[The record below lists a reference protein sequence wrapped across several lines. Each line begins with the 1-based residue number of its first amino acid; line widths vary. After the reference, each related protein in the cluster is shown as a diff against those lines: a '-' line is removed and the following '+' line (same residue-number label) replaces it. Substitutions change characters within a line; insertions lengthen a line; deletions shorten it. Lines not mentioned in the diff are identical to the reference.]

1 MPEPKAEALAAH
13 DLLFQQH
20 EETVR
25 ADWIDY
31 SGHMNFGYFL
41 LPFENASSAFF
52 RHLDLSQAHR
62 ERTNHALFAAETHL
76 TFKREVKLG
85 DRLRF
90 TTQLLGWAP
99 KWINCI
105 HCMYHVGEN
114 YLAATNQLLFVYVDL
129 DKRRSAP
136 LPDRQQ
142 ATLTAL
148 FETHSKLK
156 IPAQVGRAIN
166 PSR

>member
-1 MPEPKAEALAAH
+1 MSAD

-20 EETVR
+20 EETVC
-25 ADWIDY
+25 ADWINY
-31 SGHMNFGYFL
+31 SGHMNVGFYL
-41 LPFENASSAFF
+41 LPFEHASGAFF

-62 ERTNHALFAAETHL
+62 ERTHHALFAAETHL
-76 TFKREVKLG
+76 TFEREVKLG

-129 DKRRSAP
+129 EKRRSAP
-136 LPDRQQ
+136 LPERQQ
-142 ATLTAL
+142 AALSAL
-148 FETHSKLK
+148 FRTHSKLE
-156 IPAQVGRAIN
+156 IPAQAGRAIS
-166 PSR
+166 PGR

>member
-1 MPEPKAEALAAH
+1 MPEPKAVALAAH

-41 LPFENASSAFF
+41 LSFENASSAFF

-99 KWINCI
+99 KWINWR
-105 HCMYHVGEN
+105 VSR
-114 YLAATNQLLFVYVDL
+114 F
-129 DKRRSAP
+129 
-136 LPDRQQ
+136 PDTRCHLS
-142 ATLTAL
+142 TVTRC
-148 FETHSKLK
+148 
-156 IPAQVGRAIN
+156 AQCRPVPDN
-166 PSR
+166 SRLREK